1 MLFFINNRRV
11 MNQMTNRRRMLS
23 TLLIFP
29 CFLLAV
35 VLPQQAAWSQ
45 DETDEDRIRQLFENA
60 IDAMGGSAYLDIKD
74 ITSDGQYFVFN
85 NRGESSGLIK
95 FVDYTKLPDKSRFE
109 LGNKKQEKEI
119 TVFDLAKGE
128 GWILEGTGEAKAATE
143 EDMKSFQAAADHSID
158 NIFHFR
164 WKDPQNK
171 LFYLGL
177 GKGAD
182 ITFDMVQIIDP
193 ANDEVVVYFDRIS
206 KLPAKIESWR
216 INERGIKVR
225 DMDEYSQWHKIKGV
239 LTPLR
244 IDSYTNGRRRAQQFF
259 LNVKHNSNIRDEFFS
274 KPVYKK

>member
-1 MLFFINNRRV
+1 
-11 MNQMTNRRRMLS
+11 MNQMTNRRRMLP

-60 IDAMGGSAYLDIKD
+60 IDAMGGAAYLNIED

-85 NRGESSGLIK
+85 NRGDSSGLIK

-109 LGNKKQEKEI
+109 LGNKKKEKEI
-119 TVFDLAKGE
+119 TVFNLAKGE
-128 GWILEGTGEAKAATE
+128 GWILEGEGEARVATE
-143 EDMKSFQAAADHSID
+143 EDMKSFQAAADHSLD

-171 LFYLGL
+171 LFYLGP
-177 GKGAD
+177 GKGTD
-182 ITFDMVQIIDP
+182 ITRDMVQILDP
-193 ANDEVVVYFDRIS
+193 VNDEVIVYFDRIS

-216 INERGIKVR
+216 VNERGIKVR
-225 DMDEYSQWHKIKGV
+225 DVDEYSQWHKIKGV

-244 IDSYTNGRRRAQQFF
+244 IDSYTNGRRRAQQFL
-259 LNVKHNSNIRDEFFS
+259 LNVKHNSNIKDEFFS
-274 KPVYKK
+274 KPVYRK